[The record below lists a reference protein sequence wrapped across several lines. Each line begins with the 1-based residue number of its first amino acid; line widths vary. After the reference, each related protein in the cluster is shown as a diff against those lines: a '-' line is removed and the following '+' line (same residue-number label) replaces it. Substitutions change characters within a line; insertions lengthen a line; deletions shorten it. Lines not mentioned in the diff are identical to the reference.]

1 MGLLNLDLAQKTAF
15 VQLALAAPWSSE
27 DLVLGPVVSWESWT
41 KGSRGSAEL
50 RCIWSCLCVD
60 LAVRDGLGRFDLCG
74 KPQSSTLFLKIAVAL
89 SPNVAKPTT

>member
-1 MGLLNLDLAQKTAF
+1 MECLGFTEPRSLTKNSF

-50 RCIWSCLCVD
+50 RCIWSCLCRD
-60 LAVRDGLGRFDLCG
+60 LAVLDALGRFDLRG
-74 KPQSSTLFLKIAVAL
+74 VQGYIS
-89 SPNVAKPTT
+89 